1 MPYNLSQRSICIII
15 VFILSLSS
23 AFYTLTNPMEK
34 TPTKKILAL
43 GDSYTI
49 GESVLESERW
59 SAQLIELIK
68 DEIQV
73 SKHDIVAQTG
83 WTTFELQDAIVAH
96 KLDSHYDLVS
106 LLIGVNNQYRGL
118 SKDDFRID
126 FQQLLKTAANFTSG
140 NFQHVM
146 VLSIPD
152 WGVSPF
158 ASNRD
163 RTQIA
168 QEIDAFNMIIK
179 EECQKYHVSFVDI
192 TPISRAYPTDVSMIA
207 EDGLHFSGKMYALWA
222 NAAKEKALQVLK
234 NDN

>member
-1 MPYNLSQRSICIII
+1 MLYNVPQRLICIMI
-15 VFILSLSS
+15 VFLLSLLLFSH
-23 AFYTLTNPMEK
+23 TLTNPMDK
-34 TPTKKILAL
+34 IPSKKILAL

-68 DEIQV
+68 NEIPV
-73 SKHDIVAQTG
+73 SNHDIVAQTG
-83 WTTFELQDAIVAH
+83 WTTFELQDAIESR
-96 KLDSHYDLVS
+96 KLDKHYDLVS

-118 SKDDFRID
+118 SKEDFRKD
-126 FQQLLKTAANFTSG
+126 FQQLLQTAANFTSG
-140 NFQHVM
+140 NFRHVL

-163 RTQIA
+163 RAQIA
-168 QEIDAFNMIIK
+168 KEIDAFNLVIK
-179 EECQKYHVSFVDI
+179 DECLKHHVPFVDI
-192 TPISRAYPTDVSMIA
+192 TLISRAYPNDVSMIA

-222 NAAKEKALQVLK
+222 KAAKEEALRILK
-234 NDN
+234 K

>member
-1 MPYNLSQRSICIII
+1 MLYNVPQRLICIMI
-15 VFILSLSS
+15 VFFISLSS
-23 AFYTLTNPMEK
+23 ISFTLTNPMDK
-34 TPTKKILAL
+34 IPSKKILAL

-59 SAQLIELIK
+59 SAQLIEFIK
-68 DEIQV
+68 KDISI

-83 WTTFELQDAIVAH
+83 WTTFELQDAIASR
-96 KLDSHYDLVS
+96 KLDKLYDLVT

-118 SKDDFRID
+118 SKEEFRKD
-126 FQQLLKTAANFTSG
+126 FQQLLQTAANFTSG

-163 RTQIA
+163 KAQIA
-168 QEIDAFNMIIK
+168 KEIDAFNSVVK
-179 EECQKYHVSFVDI
+179 EECQKLHVPFVDI
-192 TPISRAYPTDVSMIA
+192 TPISRAYPNDATMIA

-222 NAAKEKALQVLK
+222 KAAQEEALKILTK
-234 NDN
+234 